1 VILGFGYNFSKKLFS
16 LINEMKK
23 NGYNIDVVERSDYL
37 ANQFRN
43 ADFAI
48 TSNGRTVFE
57 LASLNVPCIS
67 IPVNSRESKH
77 SFITKEKIG
86 YQINSKLAQQFPII
100 FEKMLD
106 YNNRK
111 EFDRKLKKLKILNGL
126 DRVIKIILKS
136 HKLYNYNQLKIQN
149 K

>member
-1 VILGFGYNFSKKLFS
+1 
-16 LINEMKK
+16 
-23 NGYNIDVVERSDYL
+23 
-37 ANQFRN
+37 
-43 ADFAI
+43 
-48 TSNGRTVFE
+48 
-57 LASLNVPCIS
+57 
-67 IPVNSRESKH
+67 
-77 SFITKEKIG
+77 
-86 YQINSKLAQQFPII
+86 
-100 FEKMLD
+100 MLD